1 MEDYKNVTYNHHWVE
16 LKDDSFRRDT
26 DGKWVELRRLWSDRS
41 KFSSKRKGNVRDFPV
56 DVAAIYHYKYKSVEE
71 YRWKMCERGDV
82 LNLDLCGEGGKGLV
96 DGKLPVGDG
105 SKRYGRAYELLL
117 RNVPSYRDEELE
129 EQDDVGMVDAMTAMQ
144 QQPLEQQQQQQ
155 QQAQTQHQQ
164 LQTHEQHLQQ
174 YPQPQQLAQLPNPS
188 ANSNHASN
196 ADPSTIFVISM
207 QGTPGVDARNEGRFD
222 EFQSKWNASCNTSNN
237 HTATP
242 ITHTNI
248 VHCPGV
254 YEPRR
259 GYGLTLSWLLCLER
273 AKDYDLDVTVIFEDD
288 ARLFDRS
295 VDSFCDWKVR
305 QKEYWQHLPKDAF
318 LAFLGGHNWEYPSKT
333 IENDVETKYKE
344 LKLSFGTYAFAV
356 PRDSLQSLLDTIK
369 EDIVGGF
376 RDENGKHLHHNF
388 LSPERSWYRAA
399 ERKGKKIYGVNPLV
413 IWHEGG
419 FSNTWKKDR
428 GSITGEEKDMLVNK
442 IRGVDSESKHE

>member
-1 MEDYKNVTYNHHWVE
+1 
-16 LKDDSFRRDT
+16 
-26 DGKWVELRRLWSDRS
+26 
-41 KFSSKRKGNVRDFPV
+41 
-56 DVAAIYHYKYKSVEE
+56 
-71 YRWKMCERGDV
+71 
-82 LNLDLCGEGGKGLV
+82 V

-105 SKRYGRAYELLL
+105 SKRYERAYELLL
-117 RNVPSYRDEELE
+117 RNVPSYRDEESE
-129 EQDDVGMVDAMTAMQ
+129 GQDDVGMVDAMAAMQ
-144 QQPLEQQQQQQ
+144 QQPLEQQHQPQQQRLQTQPQ
-155 QQAQTQHQQ
+155 QQK
-164 LQTHEQHLQQ
+164 HEQH
-174 YPQPQQLAQLPNPS
+174 PHPQQPAQLPHPT
-188 ANSNHASN
+188 ANSTHASN

-207 QGTPGVDARNEGRFD
+207 QGTPGVDTRNEGRFD
-222 EFQSKWNASCNTSNN
+222 EFQSKWHASCNKSNIN
-237 HTATP
+237 TTAP
-242 ITHTNI
+242 IIHTNI

-259 GYGLTLSWLLCLER
+259 GYGLALSWLLCLER
-273 AKDYDLDVTVIFEDD
+273 AKDYDLDVTVVFEDD

-305 QKEYWQHLPKDAF
+305 REEYWNQLPKDAF
-318 LAFLGGHNWEYPSKT
+318 LAFLGGHNWEYPSNAV
-333 IENDVETKYKE
+333 ENDVETMYKE
-344 LKLSFGTYAFAV
+344 LKSSFGTYAFAV
-356 PRDSLQSLLDTIK
+356 PRESLTSLLDTIK

-399 ERKGKKIYGVNPLV
+399 ERRGKKIYGVNPLV

-442 IRGVDSESKHE
+442 IRGVDSGTKHK